1 MTATDTMHD
10 VKDTGRAQKHPPT
23 LDAYLRITSRTI
35 ASSHGSS
42 NGTHALRVACFV
54 LARLL
59 ERHPHS
65 AQTGQ
70 SATDMGCRPPAAGRE
85 VGGASYLLA
94 HPYYSR
100 DRLVD
105 DGHGLQTTQARRA
118 VGGASYPLV
127 HPYYSR
133 DSHTRQSTTTT
144 TTPTHFEAD
153 ASYPPMNRLIAD
165 RSVDDGHGLQTT
177 HPLTASAFSLSLR
190 I

>member
-1 MTATDTMHD
+1 M
-10 VKDTGRAQKHPPT
+10 
-23 LDAYLRITSRTI
+23 
-35 ASSHGSS
+35 
-42 NGTHALRVACFV
+42 
-54 LARLL
+54 
-59 ERHPHS
+59 
-65 AQTGQ
+65 
-70 SATDMGCRPPAAGRE
+70 DMGCRPPAAGRE

-118 VGGASYPLV
+118 VGGASSPLV

-165 RSVDDGHGLQTT
+165 SRPTHATRVHDHLQLLHPRQRQCQRIDYRYIGYRQDGKRDVTPQSTLTKTGEASTKIRGQRAGSHAKALRSRGVPRCGG
-177 HPLTASAFSLSLR
+177 TA
-190 I
+190 